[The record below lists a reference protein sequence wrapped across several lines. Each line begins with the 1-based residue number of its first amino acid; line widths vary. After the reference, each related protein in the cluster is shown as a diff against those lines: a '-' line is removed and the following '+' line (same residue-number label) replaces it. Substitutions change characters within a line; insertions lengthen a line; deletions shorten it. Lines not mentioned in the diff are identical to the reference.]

1 MNENII
7 NSNKET
13 NLSLSNFF
21 KNKNK
26 IELNNLT
33 ISTSKY
39 PFNHWMIKEINEQP
53 IAILRTLNYGAR
65 IIDKVKLGGLND
77 KKDLIINKKELII
90 LGCGTSLNAG
100 AWISSLIKKQNIFDK
115 VNVIDASEFE
125 LYEINNNNNILVLVL
140 SQSGETKDVHRCLI
154 KIKKLN
160 IPIIG
165 IVNSV
170 NDLISRET
178 DCGIY
183 LNAGREVSS
192 SI

>member
-1 MNENII
+1 MLKDYENSLFISKSGSPLLIGKTDTGIIVASEISAFCNRSINVITLEDGDVIEINMNENII

-33 ISTSKY
+33 ISTSPY

-125 LYEINNNNNILVLVL
+125 LYEINNNNN
-140 SQSGETKDVHRCLI
+140 
-154 KIKKLN
+154 N
-160 IPIIG
+160 F
-165 IVNSV
+165 
-170 NDLISRET
+170 
-178 DCGIY
+178 
-183 LNAGREVSS
+183 
-192 SI
+192 